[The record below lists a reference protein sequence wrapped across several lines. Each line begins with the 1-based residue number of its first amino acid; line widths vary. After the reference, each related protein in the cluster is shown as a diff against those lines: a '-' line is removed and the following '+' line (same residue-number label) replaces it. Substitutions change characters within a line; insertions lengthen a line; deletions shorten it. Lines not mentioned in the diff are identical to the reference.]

1 MRRSTLGHRHVTRT
15 ALSTRVFTDSTSCT
29 PGVVERRD
37 VLGAR
42 SMSRSGWGQ
51 MVVSGPE
58 WVDVAMSA
66 HPFVFRRDVCSQ
78 SMSPNGNA
86 ATSGGGGSRCVPGT
100 LPSSVSRTAKPMEPA
115 NSQAAPVLGRR
126 DVGDVAATSSQV
138 SSELQTAR
146 CRDLN
151 ACARR
156 PFLGQRPTFTCLNV
170 KRDSTFGAR
179 MSRRSPRLYSTTRTT
194 RPGSSDVYG
203 YCCASPLPLWLRHID
218 HLGRHGMTREHLLST
233 SHMTTTVLMVRS
245 APQPARWTRFCDYSA
260 C

>member
-78 SMSPNGNA
+78 VYVTKRKRGH
-86 ATSGGGGSRCVPGT
+86 
-100 LPSSVSRTAKPMEPA
+100 K
-115 NSQAAPVLGRR
+115 RR
-126 DVGDVAATSSQV
+126 
-138 SSELQTAR
+138 
-146 CRDLN
+146 
-151 ACARR
+151 RR
-156 PFLGQRPTFTCLNV
+156 
-170 KRDSTFGAR
+170 
-179 MSRRSPRLYSTTRTT
+179 
-194 RPGSSDVYG
+194 
-203 YCCASPLPLWLRHID
+203 
-218 HLGRHGMTREHLLST
+218 LS
-233 SHMTTTVLMVRS
+233 VRS
-245 APQPARWTRFCDYSA
+245 RHTAQFRQ
-260 C
+260 